1 MEGMF
6 GWRGKECWRIELR
19 PFKGHAV
26 VDTTPK
32 IVYMIWAPENS
43 LTNLLKG
50 FLNEPCNYAKL
61 FFRTSHGKPC
71 FFERVVFWMCFE
83 YSGEI

>member
-50 FLNEPCNYAKL
+50 F
-61 FFRTSHGKPC
+61 
-71 FFERVVFWMCFE
+71 
-83 YSGEI
+83 